1 MLLLVLEK
9 IYLLKKA
16 AENLDLE
23 VKSMGELLT
32 DEECVVAPAIG
43 TAIMM
48 NEYLENECF
57 KNI

>member
-1 MLLLVLEK
+1 
-9 IYLLKKA
+9 
-16 AENLDLE
+16 
-23 VKSMGELLT
+23 MGELLT